1 MCDVN
6 QERYIKSLETYVKQ
20 LEGEIQDYQILMG
33 MFYLP
38 VENYS
43 NTVDEGLSS

>member
-1 MCDVN
+1 MDQN
-6 QERYIKSLETYVKQ
+6 EERYIKSLETYVKQ

-38 VENYS
+38 TDDDTYQ
-43 NTVDEGLSS
+43 GA